1 MAKINMITILI
12 IDGNTT
18 QANYFASILEKENYK
33 IQIAKTSEETSNL
46 LENGNLSMVFLNS
59 KMPDNSSI
67 AILNMIRKKFSQ
79 NELPVLSIIEIANT
93 QIEEQFLESGTN
105 SIVNLPIT
113 DVSLKLRIRN
123 LLQIRENAIHLEQQI
138 KQQRNIFENSPV
150 PSLLLTKQELLKILI
165 KRHTNFLKLNKE
177 YISMY
182 IAAKYLTVITL
193 YII

>member
-1 MAKINMITILI
+1 MITILI
-12 IDGNTT
+12 IDENTT